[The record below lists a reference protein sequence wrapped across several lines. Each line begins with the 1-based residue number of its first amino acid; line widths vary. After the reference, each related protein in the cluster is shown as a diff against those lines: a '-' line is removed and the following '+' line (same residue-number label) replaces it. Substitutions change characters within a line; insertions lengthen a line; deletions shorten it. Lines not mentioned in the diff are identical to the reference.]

1 MNVTWFKLQI
11 QNEGYLLQLGVKDA
25 LLNALLLAV
34 KRFST
39 GPPQVHCF
47 FFLFFILLLIFSGR
61 CCIDI
66 QISSLCVKNN
76 LISTCSLL
84 LP

>member
-1 MNVTWFKLQI
+1 MSVIIFASFKLQI
-11 QNEGYLLQLGVKDA
+11 QNEGYLLQLGAKDA

-47 FFLFFILLLIFSGR
+47 SFFVILLSVDYLFQVR
-61 CCIDI
+61 YYVDA
-66 QISSLCVKNN
+66 
-76 LISTCSLL
+76 
-84 LP
+84 